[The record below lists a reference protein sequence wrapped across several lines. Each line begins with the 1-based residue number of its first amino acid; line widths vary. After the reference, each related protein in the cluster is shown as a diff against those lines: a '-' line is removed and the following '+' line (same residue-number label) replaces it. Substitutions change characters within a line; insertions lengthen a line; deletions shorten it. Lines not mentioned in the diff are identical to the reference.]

1 MMESAENGES
11 EKALKLYEQHF
22 IGTKVGNEIITLFE
36 NSKLKLSLEQR
47 VLNLFDAHAKS

>member
-36 NSKLKLSLEQR
+36 NSKLKLALEQR